1 MKTYALK
8 MAPTTSAN
16 APMMLNG
23 PARIRTFP
31 GIASPIGTP
40 VAGSSAYAA
49 LRFALNTRAAAIA
62 DPAASTV
69 STMGATS
76 ARAPRRETDRER
88 GRDAYDEH
96 DGEGD
101 RVARIPAADRE
112 RVEGAKEEAR
122 GDEISESGSREQHD
136 RARAE
141 ISRHEE
147 GADQVPGP
155 IEHLVPAE

>member
-49 LRFALNTRAAAIA
+49 LRLALNTRAAAIA

-76 ARAPRRETDRER
+76 ARAR
-88 GRDAYDEH
+88 H
-96 DGEGD
+96 
-101 RVARIPAADRE
+101 VARPTASA
-112 RVEGAKEEAR
+112 VAMHMTSTTAKAIVSLGYR
-122 GDEISESGSREQHD
+122 PRI
-136 RARAE
+136 AKA
-141 ISRHEE
+141 
-147 GADQVPGP
+147 
-155 IEHLVPAE
+155 